1 MTTGVNIANFQEET
15 IDRSREELGIK
26 QEETFQWTK
35 QWYPVAVVE
44 FLDTSRPHKI
54 QLLGKELV
62 LWRDGSGKW
71 ACFEDFCP
79 HRLAPLSEGRV
90 ESDGTLWCSYHAWRF
105 DAQGN
110 CVGIPQSKDKQTEIK
125 HSSNSKSCAV
135 AYPTQVCQGLIW
147 VWAESGLQAQQ
158 ESQLRKPRL
167 IPELESDSDRVVKF
181 LWNIRDFPYGWD
193 FFIEN
198 VIDPA
203 HVSISHHGIVGSR
216 YKDAN
221 YCNLSNIRPM
231 STQEGFSFAVTPV
244 EETVVEKV
252 HEFQPPCYT
261 TMTVKYKDGGKLIL
275 PMYTVPT
282 RPGWCRYI
290 GCQVLVRNEAGKN
303 PKGLSSFPLLMPT
316 WFGHIMT
323 SLFLHQ
329 DLVLLHYQ
337 EKNLARQQHQDWL
350 DAVYT
355 PNPQDKMVTTFRQ
368 WFKNRAGGNIP
379 WDSGCDAQLPNPES
393 DKRQLFDVW
402 NTHTKDCVV
411 CRDALTNINRFKVLS
426 YVGALVCLLIGII
439 IDARTVAFRMTT
451 TVEMNIS
458 PFTVTPSTEFWVAIV
473 GAIVLGTIGYLLQKF
488 SQLFYVYEFE
498 HSRNN

>member
-1 MTTGVNIANFQEET
+1 MTTQVNVANLQESIEDSSKQ
-15 IDRSREELGIK
+15 IFFK

-35 QWYPVAVVE
+35 QWYPLAVVE
-44 FLDTSRPHKI
+44 FLDPSRPHKI

-62 LWRDGSGKW
+62 LWRDGSGQW
-71 ACFEDFCP
+71 ACFEDACP
-79 HRLAPLSEGRV
+79 HRLAPLSEGRI

-110 CVGIPQSKDKQTEIK
+110 CVGIPQAQDKQTEDK
-125 HSSNSKSCAV
+125 HRSNPKSCAV
-135 AYPTQVCQGLIW
+135 AYPTQERQGLVW
-147 VWAESGLQAQQ
+147 VWAESGAQAQQ
-158 ESQLRKPRL
+158 ESQLREPRL
-167 IPELESDSDRVVKF
+167 TPELESDSKRVVKF

-198 VIDPA
+198 VTDPA

-216 YKDAN
+216 YEDAK
-221 YCNLSNIRPM
+221 YCDLSSIRKI

-244 EETVVEKV
+244 EETVAEKI
-252 HEFQPPCYT
+252 HDFQPPCYT
-261 TMTVKYKDGGKLIL
+261 RMVVNYKDGGKLVL
-275 PMYTVPT
+275 VMYTTPT

-290 GCQVLVRNEAGKN
+290 GCQVLLKNEAGKI

-329 DLVLLHYQ
+329 DLILLHYQ
-337 EKNLARQQHQDWL
+337 EKNLARQQQQDWL
-350 DAVYT
+350 GAVYT

-368 WFKNRAGGNIP
+368 WFKTRAGGNIP
-379 WDSGCDAQLPNPES
+379 WDPACNPQLPNQEL
-393 DKRQLFDVW
+393 DQRQLFDVW

-411 CRDALTNINRFKVLS
+411 CQRALTNINRLTVLS
-426 YVGALVCLLIGII
+426 YVAALVCLLIGII
-439 IDARTVAFRMTT
+439 IDARTVAFEMTK
-451 TVEMNIS
+451 TVDLSNVS
-458 PFTVTPSTEFWVAIV
+458 PFTVIPPTGFWMAIA
-473 GAIVLGTIGYLLQKF
+473 GAIILVTIGYSLKKF
-488 SQLFYVYEFE
+488 SRLFYVYEFE